1 MEKQKEIVAPLSR
14 AFISQNKAQSTKKQL
29 YQKNYDQNWTLSL
42 HEVPPQKATH
52 ATPHV
57 TET

>member
-29 YQKNYDQNWTLSL
+29 YQKNYDQN
-42 HEVPPQKATH
+42 
-52 ATPHV
+52 
-57 TET
+57 